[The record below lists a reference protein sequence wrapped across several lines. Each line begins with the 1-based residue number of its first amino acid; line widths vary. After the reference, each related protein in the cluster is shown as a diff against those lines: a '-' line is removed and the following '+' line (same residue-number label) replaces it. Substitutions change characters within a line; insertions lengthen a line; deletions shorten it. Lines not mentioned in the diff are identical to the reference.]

1 MIIWIAS
8 YPKSGN
14 TLLRSLIYSLFF
26 SNDGFLDLSKL
37 SVIPNYNQIRFFEG
51 LISKDE
57 RFDIKKIS
65 ENWNASQ
72 SRINSSNKL
81 KLLKT
86 HNSNCKIN
94 GNPFTTKKNTAGVI
108 LVVRDPRDVVL
119 SASNHFSL
127 SNKKVCEILL
137 DRNAK
142 LLPRENLEHEIVTI
156 LGSWVDNFKYWYN
169 YRNCLLIKY
178 EDMINNKYKVILE
191 LIKYF
196 KMFVKTNISEEKI
209 NNTIKSTSF
218 SNMQKQEVKG
228 FFKESVTVD
237 KKKIQFFN
245 KGKSKNWVGNLDK
258 KIQNKLEKSFYNEM
272 KFLGYL

>member
-26 SNDGFLDLSKL
+26 SNDGILDLSKL

-94 GNPFTTKKNTAGVI
+94 GNPFTTEKNTASVI

-127 SNKKVCEILL
+127 S
-137 DRNAK
+137 
-142 LLPRENLEHEIVTI
+142 
-156 LGSWVDNFKYWYN
+156 
-169 YRNCLLIKY
+169 
-178 EDMINNKYKVILE
+178 
-191 LIKYF
+191 
-196 KMFVKTNISEEKI
+196 
-209 NNTIKSTSF
+209 
-218 SNMQKQEVKG
+218 
-228 FFKESVTVD
+228 
-237 KKKIQFFN
+237 KKKY
-245 KGKSKNWVGNLDK
+245 V
-258 KIQNKLEKSFYNEM
+258 
-272 KFLGYL
+272 KFC

>member
-94 GNPFTTKKNTAGVI
+94 GNPFTTEKNTAGVI

-137 DRNAK
+137 DENAK

-169 YRNCLLIKY
+169 YKNCLLIRY
-178 EDMINNKYKVILE
+178 EDMINNKSKVILE
-191 LIKYF
+191 LINYF
-196 KMFVKTNISEEKI
+196 KMFIKTDISEEKI

-237 KKKIQFFN
+237 KKKNTIF
-245 KGKSKNWVGNLDK
+245 
-258 KIQNKLEKSFYNEM
+258 
-272 KFLGYL
+272 

>member
-26 SNDGFLDLSKL
+26 SNDGFIDLSKL

-94 GNPFTTKKNTAGVI
+94 GNPFTTEKNTAGVI

-137 DRNAK
+137 DKNAK

-169 YRNCLLIKY
+169 YKNCLLIRY
-178 EDMINNKYKVILE
+178 EDMINNKSKVILE
-191 LIKYF
+191 LINYF
-196 KMFVKTNISEEKI
+196 KMFIKTDISEEKI

-258 KIQNKLEKSFYNEM
+258 KIQNKLEKAFYNEM

>member
-26 SNDGFLDLSKL
+26 SNDGFIDLSKL

-94 GNPFTTKKNTAGVI
+94 GNPFTTEKNTAGVI

-137 DRNAK
+137 DENAK

-169 YRNCLLIKY
+169 YKNCLLIRY
-178 EDMINNKYKVILE
+178 EDMINNKSKVILE
-191 LIKYF
+191 LINYF
-196 KMFVKTNISEEKI
+196 KMFIKTDISEEKI

-258 KIQNKLEKSFYNEM
+258 KIQNKLEKAFYNEM

>member
-94 GNPFTTKKNTAGVI
+94 GNPFTTEKNTAGVI

-137 DRNAK
+137 DENAK

-169 YRNCLLIKY
+169 YKNCLLIRY
-178 EDMINNKYKVILE
+178 EDMINNKSKVILE
-191 LIKYF
+191 LINYF
-196 KMFVKTNISEEKI
+196 KMFIKTDISEEKI

-258 KIQNKLEKSFYNEM
+258 KIQNKLEKAFYNEM

>member
-37 SVIPNYNQIRFFEG
+37 SVIPNYNQFRFFEG

-86 HNSNCKIN
+86 HNANCKIN
-94 GNPFTTKKNTAGVI
+94 GNPFTTEKNTAGVI

-137 DRNAK
+137 DENAR

-169 YRNCLLIKY
+169 YKNCLLIKY
-178 EDMINNKYKVILE
+178 EDMINNKSKVILE
-191 LIKYF
+191 LINYF

-218 SNMQKQEVKG
+218 LNMQKQEVKG
-228 FFKESVTVD
+228 FFKENVTVD

-245 KGKSKNWVGNLDK
+245 KGKNKNWIGNLDK
-258 KIQNKLEKSFYNEM
+258 KIQNKLEKAFYNEM

>member
-14 TLLRSLIYSLFF
+14 TLLKSLIYSLFF

-94 GNPFTTKKNTAGVI
+94 GNPFTTEKNTAGVI

-137 DRNAK
+137 DENAK

-169 YRNCLLIKY
+169 YKNCLLIRY
-178 EDMINNKYKVILE
+178 EDMINNKSKVILK
-191 LIKYF
+191 LINYF
-196 KMFVKTNISEEKI
+196 KMFIKTDISEEKI

-218 SNMQKQEVKG
+218 SNMQKQEVTG

-245 KGKSKNWVGNLDK
+245 KGKSKNWVENLDK
-258 KIQNKLEKSFYNEM
+258 KIQNKLEKAFYNEM

>member
-26 SNDGFLDLSKL
+26 SNDGVLDLSKL

-94 GNPFTTKKNTAGVI
+94 GNPFTTEKNTAGVI

-137 DRNAK
+137 DENAK

-169 YRNCLLIKY
+169 YKNCLLIRY
-178 EDMINNKYKVILE
+178 EDMINNKSKVILE
-191 LIKYF
+191 LINYF
-196 KMFVKTNISEEKI
+196 KMFIKTDISEEKI

-258 KIQNKLEKSFYNEM
+258 KIQNKLEKAFYNEM

>member
-94 GNPFTTKKNTAGVI
+94 GNPFTTEKNTAGVI

-127 SNKKVCEILL
+127 SKKKVCEILL
-137 DRNAK
+137 DENAK

-169 YRNCLLIKY
+169 YKNCLLIRY
-178 EDMINNKYKVILE
+178 EDMINNKSKVILE
-191 LIKYF
+191 LINYF
-196 KMFVKTNISEEKI
+196 KMFIKTDISEEKI

-258 KIQNKLEKSFYNEM
+258 KIQNKLEKAFYNEM

>member
-26 SNDGFLDLSKL
+26 SNDGFIDLSKL

-94 GNPFTTKKNTAGVI
+94 GNPFTTEKNTAGVI

-127 SNKKVCEILL
+127 SKKKVCEILL
-137 DRNAK
+137 DKNAK

-169 YRNCLLIKY
+169 YKNCLLIRY
-178 EDMINNKYKVILE
+178 EDMINNKSKVILE
-191 LIKYF
+191 LINYF
-196 KMFVKTNISEEKI
+196 KMFIKTDISEEKI

-258 KIQNKLEKSFYNEM
+258 KIQNKLEKAFYNEM

>member
-72 SRINSSNKL
+72 SRINSNNKL

-94 GNPFTTKKNTAGVI
+94 GNPFTTEKNTAGVI

-137 DRNAK
+137 DENAK

-169 YRNCLLIKY
+169 YKNCLLIRY
-178 EDMINNKYKVILE
+178 EDMINNKSKVILE
-191 LIKYF
+191 LINYF
-196 KMFVKTNISEEKI
+196 KMFIKTDISEEKI

-258 KIQNKLEKSFYNEM
+258 KIQNKLEKAFYNEM

>member
-26 SNDGFLDLSKL
+26 SNDGFIDLSKL

-72 SRINSSNKL
+72 SRINSNNKL

-94 GNPFTTKKNTAGVI
+94 GNPFTTEKNTAGVI

-137 DRNAK
+137 DKNAK

-169 YRNCLLIKY
+169 YKNCLLIRY
-178 EDMINNKYKVILE
+178 EDMINNKSKVILE
-191 LIKYF
+191 LINYF
-196 KMFVKTNISEEKI
+196 KMFIKTDISEEKI

-258 KIQNKLEKSFYNEM
+258 KIQNKLEKAFYNEM

>member
-94 GNPFTTKKNTAGVI
+94 GNPFTTEKNTAGVI

-127 SNKKVCEILL
+127 SKKKVCEILL
-137 DRNAK
+137 DKNAK

-169 YRNCLLIKY
+169 YKNCLLIRY
-178 EDMINNKYKVILE
+178 EDMINNKSKVILE
-191 LIKYF
+191 LINYF
-196 KMFVKTNISEEKI
+196 KMFIKTDISEEKI

-258 KIQNKLEKSFYNEM
+258 KIQNKLEKAFYNEM

>member
-169 YRNCLLIKY
+169 YKNCLLIRY
-178 EDMINNKYKVILE
+178 EDMINNKSKVILE

>member
-94 GNPFTTKKNTAGVI
+94 GNPFTTEKNTAGVI

-127 SNKKVCEILL
+127 SKKKVCEILL
-137 DRNAK
+137 DKNAK

-169 YRNCLLIKY
+169 YKNCLLIRY
-178 EDMINNKYKVILE
+178 EDMINNKSKVILE
-191 LIKYF
+191 LINYF
-196 KMFVKTNISEEKI
+196 KMFIKTDISEEKI

-218 SNMQKQEVKG
+218 SNMQKQEVTG

-258 KIQNKLEKSFYNEM
+258 KIQNKLEKAFYNEM

>member
-26 SNDGFLDLSKL
+26 SNDGFIDLSKL

-94 GNPFTTKKNTAGVI
+94 GNPFTTEKNTAGVI

-127 SNKKVCEILL
+127 SKKKVCEILL
-137 DRNAK
+137 DENAK

-169 YRNCLLIKY
+169 YKNCLLIRY
-178 EDMINNKYKVILE
+178 EDMINNKSKVILE
-191 LIKYF
+191 LINYF
-196 KMFVKTNISEEKI
+196 KMFIKTDISEEKI

-258 KIQNKLEKSFYNEM
+258 KIQNKLEKAFYNEM

>member
-72 SRINSSNKL
+72 SRINSNNKL

-94 GNPFTTKKNTAGVI
+94 GNPFTTEKNTAGVI

-127 SNKKVCEILL
+127 SKKKVCEILL
-137 DRNAK
+137 DENAK

-169 YRNCLLIKY
+169 YKNCLLIRY
-178 EDMINNKYKVILE
+178 EDMINNKSKVILE
-191 LIKYF
+191 LINYF
-196 KMFVKTNISEEKI
+196 KMFIKTDISEEKI

-258 KIQNKLEKSFYNEM
+258 KIQNKLEKAFYNEM

>member
-26 SNDGFLDLSKL
+26 SNDGFIDLSKL

-72 SRINSSNKL
+72 SRINSNNKL

-94 GNPFTTKKNTAGVI
+94 GNPFTTEKNTAGVI

-127 SNKKVCEILL
+127 SKKKVCEILL
-137 DRNAK
+137 DENAK

-169 YRNCLLIKY
+169 YKNCLLIRY
-178 EDMINNKYKVILE
+178 EDMINNKSKVILE
-191 LIKYF
+191 LINYF
-196 KMFVKTNISEEKI
+196 KMFIKTDISEEKI

-258 KIQNKLEKSFYNEM
+258 KIQNKLEKAFYNEM

>member
-26 SNDGFLDLSKL
+26 SNDGFIDLSKL

-51 LISKDE
+51 VISKDE

-94 GNPFTTKKNTAGVI
+94 GNPFTTEKNTAGVI

-127 SNKKVCEILL
+127 SKKKVCEILL
-137 DRNAK
+137 DEKAK

-169 YRNCLLIKY
+169 YKNCLLIRY
-178 EDMINNKYKVILE
+178 EDMINNKSKVILE
-191 LIKYF
+191 LINYF
-196 KMFVKTNISEEKI
+196 KMFIKTDISEEKI

-258 KIQNKLEKSFYNEM
+258 KIQNKLEKAFYNEM

>member
-14 TLLRSLIYSLFF
+14 TLLRSIIYSLFY
-26 SNDGFLDLSKL
+26 SNDGILDLSKL
-37 SVIPNYNQIRFFEG
+37 NVIPNYNQFRFFEG
-51 LISKDE
+51 LINEKD
-57 RFDIKKIS
+57 RFNIKKVSEKWDTSQKRIIS
-65 ENWNASQ
+65 N
-72 SRINSSNKL
+72 NKI

-94 GNPFTTKKNTAGVI
+94 GHEFISNKSTAGVI
-108 LVVRDPRDVVL
+108 YVVRDPRDVVL

-137 DRNAK
+137 DENAK

-169 YRNCLLIKY
+169 YKNCLLIRY
-178 EDMINNKYKVILE
+178 EDMINNKSKVILE
-191 LIKYF
+191 LINYF
-196 KMFVKTNISEEKI
+196 KMFIKTDISEEKI

-258 KIQNKLEKSFYNEM
+258 KIQNKLEKAFYNEM

>member
-26 SNDGFLDLSKL
+26 SNDGFIDLSKL

-72 SRINSSNKL
+72 SRINSNNKL

-94 GNPFTTKKNTAGVI
+94 GNPFTTEKNTAGVI

-137 DRNAK
+137 DENAK
-142 LLPRENLEHEIVTI
+142 LLPRENLEHEIITI

-169 YRNCLLIKY
+169 YKNCLLIRY
-178 EDMINNKYKVILE
+178 EDMINNKSKVILE
-191 LIKYF
+191 LINYF
-196 KMFVKTNISEEKI
+196 KMFIKTDISEEKI

-258 KIQNKLEKSFYNEM
+258 KIQNKLEKAFYNEM

>member
-94 GNPFTTKKNTAGVI
+94 GNPFTTEKNTAGVI

-137 DRNAK
+137 DENAK

-169 YRNCLLIKY
+169 YKNCLLIRY
-178 EDMINNKYKVILE
+178 EDMINNKSKVILE
-191 LIKYF
+191 LINYF
-196 KMFVKTNISEEKI
+196 KMFIKTDISEEKI

-218 SNMQKQEVKG
+218 SNMQKQEVTG

-258 KIQNKLEKSFYNEM
+258 KIQNKLEKAFYNEM

>member
-26 SNDGFLDLSKL
+26 SNDGFIDLSKL

-72 SRINSSNKL
+72 SRINSNNKL

-94 GNPFTTKKNTAGVI
+94 GNPFTTEKNTAGVI

-137 DRNAK
+137 DENAK

-169 YRNCLLIKY
+169 YKNCLLIRY
-178 EDMINNKYKVILE
+178 EDMINNKSKVILE
-191 LIKYF
+191 LINYF
-196 KMFVKTNISEEKI
+196 KMFIKTDISEEKI

-258 KIQNKLEKSFYNEM
+258 KIQNKLEKAFYNEM

>member
-26 SNDGFLDLSKL
+26 SNDGILDLSKL

-94 GNPFTTKKNTAGVI
+94 GNPFTTEKNTAGVI

-127 SNKKVCEILL
+127 SNKEVCELML
-137 DRNAK
+137 NRNATLMPRKK
-142 LLPRENLEHEIVTI
+142 LKHEIITM
-156 LGSWVDNFKYWYN
+156 LGSWNDHVKYWRN
-169 YRNCLLIKY
+169 HKNCLLIKY
-178 EDMINNKYKVILE
+178 EDMISDKHRVIQK
-191 LIKYF
+191 IINYF
-196 KMFVKTNISEEKI
+196 KRYLKLEIDEEKI
-209 NNTIKSTSF
+209 INTINSTSF
-218 SNMQKQEVKG
+218 SNMQLQEGKG
-228 FFKESVTVD
+228 LFKENVEN
-237 KKKIQFFN
+237 KNKKIKFFY
-245 KGKSKNWVGNLDK
+245 KGKIKNWDGKLDK
-258 KIQNKLEKSFYNEM
+258 NIREKIENKFYNEM
-272 KFLGYL
+272 KELGYL

>member
-26 SNDGFLDLSKL
+26 SNDGFIDLSKL

-94 GNPFTTKKNTAGVI
+94 GNPFTTEKNTAGVI

-137 DRNAK
+137 DENAR

-169 YRNCLLIKY
+169 YKNCLLIKY
-178 EDMINNKYKVILE
+178 EDMINNKSKVILE
-191 LIKYF
+191 LINYF

-218 SNMQKQEVKG
+218 LNMQKQEVKG
-228 FFKESVTVD
+228 FFKENVTVD

-245 KGKSKNWVGNLDK
+245 KGKNKNWIGNLDK
-258 KIQNKLEKSFYNEM
+258 KIQNKLEKAFYNEM

>member
-26 SNDGFLDLSKL
+26 SNDGILDLSKL

-94 GNPFTTKKNTAGVI
+94 GNPFTTEKNTAGVI

-137 DRNAK
+137 DENAK

-169 YRNCLLIKY
+169 YKNCLLIRY
-178 EDMINNKYKVILE
+178 EDMINNKSKVILE
-191 LIKYF
+191 LINYF
-196 KMFVKTNISEEKI
+196 KMFIKTDISEEKI

-258 KIQNKLEKSFYNEM
+258 KIQNKLEKAFYNEM